1 MNVSDCRIQPP
12 PRSSRAGT
20 IVIGITVVLLSI
32 LPFSPRII
40 GPWAAA
46 LAAMLVIAAALA
58 REIHALCLVFFT
70 AALTTAPFLHSSF
83 HAWPFHLLIPILS
96 SLVILLSIP
105 RFRTSLRWL
114 RIGRFGKDIC
124 IMVTATVAISGI
136 ALYIWYRALNP
147 DLSTHLKYMPD
158 IPVWLFPLAGLGFS
172 VFNAAM
178 EEFVFRGVVMQA
190 LDSAFGP
197 DSRPIAIQ
205 AWLFGAMHYRE
216 GFPNGAGGLA
226 MAFVYGIMLG
236 VIRRRSQGMLAPW
249 IAHVCA
255 DIVIFAIL
263 AGIVLGQ

>member
-1 MNVSDCRIQPP
+1 
-12 PRSSRAGT
+12 
-20 IVIGITVVLLSI
+20 
-32 LPFSPRII
+32 
-40 GPWAAA
+40 
-46 LAAMLVIAAALA
+46 
-58 REIHALCLVFFT
+58 
-70 AALTTAPFLHSSF
+70 
-83 HAWPFHLLIPILS
+83 
-96 SLVILLSIP
+96 
-105 RFRTSLRWL
+105 
-114 RIGRFGKDIC
+114 
-124 IMVTATVAISGI
+124 MVTATVAISGI